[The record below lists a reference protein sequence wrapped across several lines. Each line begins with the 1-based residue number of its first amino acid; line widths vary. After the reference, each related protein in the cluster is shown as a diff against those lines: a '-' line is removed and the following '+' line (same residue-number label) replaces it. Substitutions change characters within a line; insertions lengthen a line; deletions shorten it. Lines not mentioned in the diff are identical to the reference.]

1 MEVVKIEEVIKVSK
15 VYKSYQTELVLSDLN
30 FKVLKGQIV
39 GLLGPNGS
47 GKTTTVRLLNG
58 VITAE
63 KGDIEILGLDPKKDG
78 DKIRSLTGVLT
89 ESAGLYPHLSGEQNL
104 IFFAELYN
112 VKENVK
118 DKTARLLT
126 QFGLYEHRQKKVGS
140 YSTGMKKRLG
150 IAKALLHDPKILLL
164 DEPTTGLDPE
174 GARDL
179 LNYIER
185 LNKNKEVT
193 ILICTH
199 ILSQVEHLC
208 HKFLFMASGKII
220 EAGTLQEIEDRY
232 LTEFQVEIETEVKPE
247 SLSEDI
253 SVRLLATLPKR
264 LIFKLEKKSD
274 IPVLLKRILAMGPVY
289 GCNILG
295 RDLETMYFKIREA
308 KK

>member
-1 MEVVKIEEVIKVSK
+1 MEVVRIEEVIKVSK

-30 FKVLKGQIV
+30 FMVSKGQIV

-58 VITAE
+58 VITTE

-78 DKIRSLTGVLT
+78 DKIRGLTGVLT
-89 ESAGLYPHLSGEQNL
+89 ESAGLYPHLSGEENL
-104 IFFAELYN
+104 AFFAELYN
-112 VKENVK
+112 VKGNLK

-126 QFGLYEHRQKKVGS
+126 EFGLYDQRKKKVGS

-150 IAKALLHDPKILLL
+150 IAKALLHDPEILLL

-179 LNYIER
+179 LNYIEG
-185 LNKNKEVT
+185 LNKDKGVT

-199 ILSQVEHLC
+199 ILAQVEHLC
-208 HKFLFMASGKII
+208 HKFLFMASGRII
-220 EAGTLQEIEDRY
+220 EEGSLEEIENRY
-232 LTEFQVEIETEVKPE
+232 LKEFLTQVETKIEPRFLTKDLKAKLEV
-247 SLSEDI
+247 
-253 SVRLLATLPKR
+253 TLPQK

-274 IPVLLKRILAMGPVY
+274 ISVLLKDLLDIGPVY
-289 GCNILG
+289 SCNILG